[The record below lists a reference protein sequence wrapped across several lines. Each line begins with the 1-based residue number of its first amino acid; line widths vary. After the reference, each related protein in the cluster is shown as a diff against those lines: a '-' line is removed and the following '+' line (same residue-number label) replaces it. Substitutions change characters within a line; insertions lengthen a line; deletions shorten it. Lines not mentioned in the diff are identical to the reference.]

1 MMNTTS
7 AVSVNGTVK
16 SMTPADDRRWQAVLA
31 RDARS
36 DGAFVY
42 AVRSTGIYG
51 RPSCASRRPRRER
64 VAFFPDAEAAERAG
78 YRACRRCRPAE
89 AGAAPDPW
97 LPKIER
103 ACELL
108 ARESGR
114 RVTLRAIGKRLG
126 ATSFQVQRQFKRI
139 TGMTPREYVDAV
151 RLDRLK
157 RDLRKGARVTDA
169 LYGAGYGS
177 SSRLYERAPARL
189 GMTPA
194 AYSRGGAGVDLHYAV
209 VDSAIGS
216 VLVAAT
222 ARGVCAIKIGSDA
235 GALVRELRDE
245 FPHAAITAD
254 EGRLASATRQIV
266 AHVAGRRPALQL
278 PLDVR
283 ATAFQW
289 QGWRQLMAIPYGA
302 TRSYREVAKAIGR
315 PGAARAVAR
324 ACASNPVALLVPCH
338 RVVPS
343 AGGTGGYR
351 WGAKRKADLLN
362 QERQPAAAATRVRRR

>member
-7 AVSVNGTVK
+7 AVSMHSTV
-16 SMTPADDRRWQAVLA
+16 STMNTADTRRWQAVLA

-42 AVRSTGIYG
+42 AVRSTGIYC
-51 RPSCASRRPRRER
+51 RPSCASRRPRREM
-64 VAFFPDAEAAERAG
+64 VAFFPDAEAAEQAG

-89 AGAAPDPW
+89 AEAAADPW

-108 ARESGR
+108 ARESER
-114 RVTLRAIGKRLG
+114 RVTLRALGRHIG
-126 ATSFQVQRQFKRI
+126 ATSFQAQRQFKRI
-139 TGMTPREYVDAV
+139 TGLTPREYADAV

-157 RDLRKGARVTDA
+157 HDLRKGARVTTA
-169 LYGAGYGS
+169 LYDAGYGS

-194 AYSRGGAGVDLHYAV
+194 AYSRGGAGVALHYAS
-209 VDSAIGS
+209 VDSPIGR

-235 GALVRELRDE
+235 GTLLRELQDE
-245 FPHAAITAD
+245 FPRAAIAAD
-254 EGRLASATRQIV
+254 EGRLESATRQIV
-266 AHVAGRRPALQL
+266 AHLAGRRPALQL

-289 QGWRQLMAIPYGA
+289 QVWRQLMAIPYGA
-302 TRSYREVAKAIGR
+302 TRSYAEVAKAIGR

-338 RVVPS
+338 RVVPA

-351 WGAKRKADLLN
+351 WGAKRKATLLDR
-362 QERQPAAAATRVRRR
+362 ERKGAGSR